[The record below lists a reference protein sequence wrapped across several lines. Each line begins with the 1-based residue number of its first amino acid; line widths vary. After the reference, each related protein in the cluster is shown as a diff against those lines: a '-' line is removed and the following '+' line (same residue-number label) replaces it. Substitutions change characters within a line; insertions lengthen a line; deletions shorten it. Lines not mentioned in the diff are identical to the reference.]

1 MGSEMCIRDRY
12 GTCGNV
18 IFCGENKVE
27 HATLGVTCP
36 EKPKIRRKS
45 DRSVVVIINS
55 ANGEG

>member
-1 MGSEMCIRDRY
+1 M
-12 GTCGNV
+12 NV